1 MGTTFKSAKGMLTST
16 SGDIHAVD
24 LHVTIQSLAGAD
36 GIESET
42 VSKIELLSRDVP
54 DGDYVLEY
62 FYLKPTHR
70 YVQVKHGELILPT
83 AA

>member
-1 MGTTFKSAKGMLTST
+1 VGTTFKSVTGTLSSA
-16 SGDIHAVD
+16 SGDICAVN
-24 LHVTIQSLAGAD
+24 LHLTVQSFAVN

-62 FYLKPTHR
+62 FYLKSIR
-70 YVQVKHGELILPT
+70 CDVQVKHGELIPPI